1 MSKPRKKYKPK
12 GVRLDAVQWVINGFR
27 NISETGD
34 AVLHLKIKN
43 HESLECLRKGEAT
56 RIDIDTIISAF
67 NIAEALARM
76 KIGDDYAADI
86 KAGQDALLAV
96 AKRGVSRDEKFILK
110 AAELT
115 AIMLVAE
122 IHDAQLEITTIGEL
136 EKAMDIVAKEIKM
149 RRARS
154 VIDANAK

>member
-1 MSKPRKKYKPK
+1 MTRKKYKPK
-12 GVRLDAVQWVINGFR
+12 GVRLDAIQWVINGFR

-56 RIDIDTIISAF
+56 RMDIDAIISAF
-67 NIAEALARM
+67 NMAEALARM
-76 KIGDDYAADI
+76 QIGDDYAAEI
-86 KAGQDALLAV
+86 KAGQDALLDV
-96 AKRGVSRDEKFILK
+96 AKRGVNRDDRFVLK

-115 AIMLVAE
+115 AINLVME

-136 EKAMDIVAKEIKM
+136 EKAMDIVTKEIRM
-149 RRARS
+149 RKARP
-154 VIDANAK
+154 VLEKT

>member
-1 MSKPRKKYKPK
+1 VSKPRKKYKPK
-12 GVRLDAVQWVINGFR
+12 GVRLDATTWVINGFR

-56 RIDIDTIISAF
+56 RMDVDAIISAF
-67 NIAEALARM
+67 NMAEALARM
-76 KIGDDYAADI
+76 QIGDDYAAEI
-86 KAGQDALLAV
+86 KAGQDALLDV
-96 AKRGVSRDEKFILK
+96 AKRGVNRDDRFVLK
-110 AAELT
+110 AAELS
-115 AIMLVAE
+115 AINLVME

-149 RRARS
+149 RKARP
-154 VIDANAK
+154 VLEKT